1 MKIENIIIAIIVLI
15 SLLKQFKIVN
25 DSLKNNEREKLK
37 PAILFIVSIIVIAS
51 IMLYFINK

>member
-1 MKIENIIIAIIVLI
+1 MKIENVIIAIIVLI